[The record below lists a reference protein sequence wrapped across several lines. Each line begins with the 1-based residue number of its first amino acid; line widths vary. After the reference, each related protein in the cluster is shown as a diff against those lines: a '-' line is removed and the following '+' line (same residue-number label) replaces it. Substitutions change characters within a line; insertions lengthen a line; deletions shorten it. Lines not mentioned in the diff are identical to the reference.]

1 MITIFISVF
10 FNSILLVILKLF
22 AKYEINTLHAL
33 VANYFTAFTVG
44 LIVNQTGFSPSE
56 FIAQPWSI
64 GCFVI
69 GFLFITVFFATAKTA
84 QANGIGVASI
94 ASKMS
99 LIIPILSG
107 VVIFNEVLNLYK
119 IIGIILA
126 LVAVFFATKKEGM
139 TINKDYFLYPILVFI
154 GAGIID
160 ASLNYF
166 QVKLIPSEDTGI
178 FSLSSFLMAFFAGI
192 LIITIKTFTQPE
204 KILGKS
210 ILGGIVLGIP
220 NYFSLYYLIK
230 MLEHPTLNSS
240 AIFTIHNVSI
250 VIFTTL
256 IGVLFMKESL
266 SKKNI
271 LGLFLAILAII
282 IVSL

>member
-56 FIAQPWSI
+56 FIAQPWAI

>member
-1 MITIFISVF
+1 LITIFISVF

-56 FIAQPWSI
+56 FIAQPWAI

-107 VVIFNEVLNLYK
+107 VIIFNEVLNLYK

>member
-56 FIAQPWSI
+56 FIAQPWAI

-107 VVIFNEVLNLYK
+107 VIIFNEVLNLYK

-166 QVKLIPSEDTGI
+166 QVKLIPSKDAGI
-178 FSLSSFLMAFFAGI
+178 FSLSSFLMAFLAGV
-192 LIITIKTFTQPE
+192 LIISIKTFTQPE

>member
-22 AKYEINTLHAL
+22 AKYDINTLHAL
-33 VANYFTAFTVG
+33 VANYLTAFTVG

-56 FIAQPWSI
+56 FIAQPWAI
-64 GCFVI
+64 GCFLI

-107 VVIFNEVLNLYK
+107 VIIFNEVLNLYK

-139 TINKDYFLYPILVFI
+139 TINKAYFLYPILVFI

-166 QVKLIPSEDTGI
+166 QVKLIPSKDAGI
-178 FSLSSFLMAFFAGI
+178 FSLSSFLMAFLAGV
-192 LIITIKTFTQPE
+192 LIISIKTFTQPE

-250 VIFTTL
+250 VVFTTL
-256 IGVLFMKESL
+256 MGVVFMKESL

>member
-1 MITIFISVF
+1 MTTIFLSVF

-22 AKYEINTLHAL
+22 AKYDINTLHAL
-33 VANYFTAFTVG
+33 VFNYLTAFVVG
-44 LIVNQTGFSPSE
+44 LLVNQTGFSPTE
-56 FIAQPWSI
+56 FIGQPWAI
-64 GCFVI
+64 GCFLI
-69 GFLFITVFFATAKTA
+69 GFLFISVFFITAKTA

-107 VVIFNEVLNLYK
+107 VVIFNESLNFYK
-119 IIGIILA
+119 IIGILLA

-139 TINKDYFLYPILVFI
+139 TISKDYFLYPILVFI

-160 ASLNYF
+160 SSLNYF
-166 QVKLIPSEDTGI
+166 QVKLIPVEDTGL
-178 FSLSSFLMAFFAGI
+178 FSLASFLMAFLAGVLI
-192 LIITIKTFTQPE
+192 LTVKTFTKPE

-230 MLEHPTLNSS
+230 MLDHQTFNS
-240 AIFTIHNVSI
+240 ATIFTIHNVSI

-256 IGVLFMKESL
+256 IGILFMKESL
-266 SKKNI
+266 SKKNL
-271 LGLFLAILAII
+271 LGLGLAVLAII
-282 IVSL
+282 IVSM

>member
-1 MITIFISVF
+1 M
-10 FNSILLVILKLF
+10 
-22 AKYEINTLHAL
+22 
-33 VANYFTAFTVG
+33 
-44 LIVNQTGFSPSE
+44 
-56 FIAQPWSI
+56 
-64 GCFVI
+64 
-69 GFLFITVFFATAKTA
+69 
-84 QANGIGVASI
+84 
-94 ASKMS
+94 
-99 LIIPILSG
+99 
-107 VVIFNEVLNLYK
+107 
-119 IIGIILA
+119 
-126 LVAVFFATKKEGM
+126 AVFFATKKEGM
-139 TINKDYFLYPILVFI
+139 TINKAYFLYPILVFI

-166 QVKLIPSEDTGI
+166 QVKLIPSKDAGI
-178 FSLSSFLMAFFAGI
+178 FSLSSFLMAFLAGV
-192 LIITIKTFTQPE
+192 LIISIKTFTQPE

-250 VIFTTL
+250 VVFTTL
-256 IGVLFMKESL
+256 MGVVFMKESL

>member
-56 FIAQPWSI
+56 FIAQPWAI

-107 VVIFNEVLNLYK
+107 VIIFNEVLNLYK